1 MKRLAALVLSLVMF
15 AATAPIQAAN
25 NASPD
30 EAKAMALKAADY
42 LKANG
47 PEKSFA
53 LFQTKDEPTFHD
65 RDLYVYVLDNGGKVL
80 SHGVS
85 APLIGK
91 PLIELRDVDG
101 KAFIQDVVAVKESD
115 WVSYKWQNPV
125 SKAVEKKTAFIV
137 RVGETVVVVGAY
149 AN

>member
-1 MKRLAALVLSLVMF
+1 MTRIAALVLSLVF
-15 AATAPIQAAN
+15 AAMAPIHAAN

-47 PEKSFA
+47 AEKSYT

-101 KAFIQDVVAVKESD
+101 KAFIQDIVAVKDAD
-115 WVSYKWQNPV
+115 WISYKWQNPV
-125 SKAVEKKTAFIV
+125 TKAVEKKTAYIV
-137 RVGETVVVVGAY
+137 RIGDSVVAVGAY

>member
-1 MKRLAALVLSLVMF
+1 MTRFAALVFSMVMF
-15 AATAPIQAAN
+15 ALVAPVHAAN

-30 EAKAMALKAADY
+30 EAKAMAVKAADY

-47 PEKSFA
+47 PEKSYAAFEA
-53 LFQTKDEPTFHD
+53 KAESAFHD

-91 PLIELRDVDG
+91 PLMELRDVDG
-101 KAFIQDVVAVKESD
+101 KAFIQDVVAVKNAD

-125 SKAVEKKTAFIV
+125 TKAVEKKTSYIV
-137 RVGETVVVVGAY
+137 RVGDSVVVGAY

>member
-1 MKRLAALVLSLVMF
+1 MTRFAALVLSLVMF
-15 AATAPIQAAN
+15 AAVAPAHAAN

-47 PEKSFA
+47 PDKSYA
-53 LFQTKDEPTFHD
+53 LFQAKDEPTFHD

-101 KAFIQDVVAVKESD
+101 KAFIQDIVAIKDAD

-125 SKAVEKKTAFIV
+125 SKAVEKKTSYSV
-137 RVGETVVVVGAY
+137 RVGDLVVVVGAY